1 MLKKSTMFR
10 HLILFAMALGLV
22 FASCQNSGKSGGK
35 AEGEAADSSDMA
47 QFANDEKFKD
57 AHETPAELKFEGIGQ
72 MIEFDAPDGK
82 KGSAYALMAKEPAN
96 NYLFVIHEWWG
107 LNDHIKAEAERLYGY
122 LGNTNVMA
130 LDLYDGKVATDP
142 DKAGEFM
149 QSIKEER
156 AKAIIQG
163 ALNKAGKDARIATI
177 GWCFGGGWSLKSSIM
192 AGDQGVACVMY
203 YGMPVQDAKALA
215 PLKAPIL
222 GIFARQDEWIT
233 PEVAQKFENLAK
245 ATGKEIE
252 TQLYDANHAFA
263 NPSQPAYN
271 EEAAQ
276 QANQEA
282 WSFLKAHL

>member
-1 MLKKSTMFR
+1 MLR
-10 HLILFAMALGLV
+10 HLIFFAMALGLI
-22 FASCQNSGKSGGK
+22 FTSCQNSGKSGGQ

-47 QFANDEKFKD
+47 QFADDDKFKG
-57 AHETPAELKFEGIGQ
+57 AHETPMELKFEGTGQ
-72 MIEFDAPDGK
+72 MIEFDTPDGQ
-82 KGSAYALMAKEPAN
+82 KGSAYALMAAEPTN

-107 LNDHIKAEAERLYGY
+107 LNDHIKAEAERLFGY

-156 AKAIIQG
+156 ARAIIQG
-163 ALNKAGKDARIATI
+163 AINKAGEGARIGTI

-192 AGDQGVACVMY
+192 AGDKGVACVIY
-203 YGMPVQDAKALA
+203 YGMPVQNAKEIA

-222 GIFARQDEWIT
+222 GIFAKQDEWIT

-245 ATGKEIE
+245 ATGKSVE
-252 TQLYDANHAFA
+252 THIYDADHAFA
-263 NPSQPAYN
+263 NPSSPRYN

-276 QANQEA
+276 QANQVA
-282 WSFLKAHL
+282 WAFLKERL